1 MTFPR
6 DITEAPVEVGLLP
19 DQAAEHAKSRDFG
32 VYVHVPFCDA
42 RCGYCDF
49 VTFTDTDNPGVSRG
63 RFPRL
68 LEKDTAFQRAVLD
81 ASGVSSRPAQTV
93 FFGGGTPTALASHDI
108 GYMLHAVTQAW
119 GLAEDA
125 EITIEANPDSV
136 DPAYLTRL
144 RDIGVTRISLGM
156 QSAVPH
162 VLQTLDRTHTP
173 LHVMEAVAVAKD
185 LGLQVSLDVL
195 YGTPGESADD
205 WTKTVETALVL
216 EPDHI
221 SAYGLVLEEGTALHR
236 RVHAG
241 ELPGVDD
248 DTQADYYLMAEQA
261 FTEAGLEWYEVNN
274 WARSPEQYSRH
285 NLAYWR
291 GQDWVGLG
299 PSAHSHLGGV
309 RWWNAKH
316 PRAWADRVEAGEP
329 AEDAREVLDQS
340 TRELERIMH
349 SLRLREGLSRPS
361 LAGRAR
367 LVEQWRERGLLDQA
381 AFESGVVVLSP
392 TGRLL
397 ADGLARELVESDTA
411 TQAGS

>member
-1 MTFPR
+1 MASTSELTQSS
-6 DITEAPVEVGLLP
+6 IEVGLLP
-19 DQAAEHAKSRDFG
+19 DQAAVGAESRDLG
-32 VYVHVPFCDA
+32 VYIHVPFCDV

-49 VTFTDTDNPGVSRG
+49 VTFTDADNPGVTRG
-63 RFPRL
+63 HFPRL
-68 LEKDTAFQRAVLD
+68 LEKDIAFQREVLA
-81 ASGVSSRPAQTV
+81 ASGVPPRPVQTV
-93 FFGGGTPTALASHDI
+93 FFGGGTPTVLASHDI

-144 RDIGVTRISLGM
+144 RDIGITRVSLGM
-156 QSAVPH
+156 QSAIPH
-162 VLQTLDRTHTP
+162 VLETLDRTHTTR
-173 LHVMEAVAVAKD
+173 HVMEAVAVAKD
-185 LGLQVSLDVL
+185 LGLQVSLDLL

-205 WTKTVETALVL
+205 WTKTLETALVV

-221 SAYGLVLEEGTALHR
+221 SAYSLVLEEETTLHR
-236 RVHAG
+236 RVTDG
-241 ELPGVDD
+241 ELSAIDD
-248 DTQADYYLMAEQA
+248 DTQADFYLMAEQA
-261 FTEAGLEWYEVNN
+261 LTEAGLEWYEVNN
-274 WARSPEQYSRH
+274 WARSPATYSRH

-299 PSAHSHLGGV
+299 PSAHSHMGGV

-329 AEDAREVLDQS
+329 AEDSREVLDQS

-349 SLRLREGLSRPS
+349 SLRLREGLTRPS

-367 LVEQWRERGLLDQA
+367 LLEQWRERGLVDQA
-381 AFESGVVVLSP
+381 AWETGVVVLSP

-397 ADGLARELVESDTA
+397 ADGLARELVESE
-411 TQAGS
+411 